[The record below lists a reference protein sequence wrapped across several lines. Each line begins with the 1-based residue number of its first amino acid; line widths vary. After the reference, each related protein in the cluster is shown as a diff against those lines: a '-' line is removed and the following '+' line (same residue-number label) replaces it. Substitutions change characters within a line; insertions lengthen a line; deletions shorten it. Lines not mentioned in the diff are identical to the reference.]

1 MLIELT
7 EHKKHMKEHKK
18 EKKQLQDE
26 LMVLQQTIREH
37 QLPVI
42 ILFEGWSFSGKG
54 TFISELMIHFDFRHL
69 TMHNITPPTDEEK
82 RHPFLWRHWN
92 MLPKKGEMSILDC
105 SWYQDISAYPL
116 LNQTDEDKIKERTKE
131 ILQFERTLHDAGY
144 IIIKFFLQI
153 NEKTLKNRIDG
164 LENNS
169 ATKWR
174 VTEKEKKQYHQYHHF
189 YKVYQDMLESTNTG
203 IAPWHVVDAS
213 YLDEASAFIFET
225 VINTIQ
231 SSASQLENKTWPILM
246 PSDTYPTL
254 KHEPIQTVPLGQ
266 KISDDDYDK
275 QLKKLQKKL
284 FDLQSRLYRKKIPAL
299 FLFEG
304 WDAAGKG
311 GCINRVCQSLDPR
324 GYQVRQIAAPTEE
337 ERQYHYLWRF
347 WRSIPKTGHI
357 TIFDRTWYG
366 RVLVEYIEQ
375 FCTKEEQ
382 IRAYS
387 EINELE
393 KQLTNWGA
401 VIVKFWLQID
411 KDEQLKRFNDRQSTP
426 SKRWKITPEDW
437 RNREKWDSYEIAVNQ
452 MLEHT
457 STEFAPWHV
466 VPTQCKKYGRIQVLE
481 HIIHA
486 IEQKLQ

>member
-1 MLIELT
+1 M
-7 EHKKHMKEHKK
+7 
-18 EKKQLQDE
+18 
-26 LMVLQQTIREH
+26 
-37 QLPVI
+37 
-42 ILFEGWSFSGKG
+42 
-54 TFISELMIHFDFRHL
+54 
-69 TMHNITPPTDEEK
+69 
-82 RHPFLWRHWN
+82 
-92 MLPKKGEMSILDC
+92 
-105 SWYQDISAYPL
+105 
-116 LNQTDEDKIKERTKE
+116 
-131 ILQFERTLHDAGY
+131 
-144 IIIKFFLQI
+144 
-153 NEKTLKNRIDG
+153 
-164 LENNS
+164 ENNS

-203 IAPWHVVDAS
+203 ISPLHVVDAS

-324 GYQVRQIAAPTEE
+324 GYQVRQIAAPSEE

-393 KQLTNWGA
+393 KQLTDWGA

>member
-69 TMHNITPPTDEEK
+69 TMHNITPPTEEEL

-116 LNQTDEDKIKERTKE
+116 LNQTDEDKIEERTKE

-203 IAPWHVVDAS
+203 IAPWHVV
-213 YLDEASAFIFET
+213 
-225 VINTIQ
+225 
-231 SSASQLENKTWPILM
+231 
-246 PSDTYPTL
+246 
-254 KHEPIQTVPLGQ
+254 
-266 KISDDDYDK
+266 
-275 QLKKLQKKL
+275 
-284 FDLQSRLYRKKIPAL
+284 
-299 FLFEG
+299 
-304 WDAAGKG
+304 
-311 GCINRVCQSLDPR
+311 
-324 GYQVRQIAAPTEE
+324 
-337 ERQYHYLWRF
+337 
-347 WRSIPKTGHI
+347 
-357 TIFDRTWYG
+357 
-366 RVLVEYIEQ
+366 
-375 FCTKEEQ
+375 
-382 IRAYS
+382 
-387 EINELE
+387 
-393 KQLTNWGA
+393 
-401 VIVKFWLQID
+401 
-411 KDEQLKRFNDRQSTP
+411 
-426 SKRWKITPEDW
+426 
-437 RNREKWDSYEIAVNQ
+437 
-452 MLEHT
+452 
-457 STEFAPWHV
+457 
-466 VPTQCKKYGRIQVLE
+466 PTQCKKYGRIQVLE

>member
-1 MLIELT
+1 MLIELA

-18 EKKQLQDE
+18 EKKQLQAE
-26 LMVLQQTIREH
+26 LAVLQQTIRENR
-37 QLPVI
+37 LPVI

-54 TFISELMIHFDFRHL
+54 TFISELMINFDFRHL
-69 TMHNITPPTDEEK
+69 TMHNITPPTPQEL
-82 RHPFLWRHWN
+82 RRPFLWRHWN

-105 SWYQDISAYPL
+105 SWYQDISTYPL
-116 LNQTDEDKIKERTKE
+116 LDLTDEDKNKERTQD
-131 ILQFERTLHDAGY
+131 ILQFERTLHNAGY

-153 NEKTLKNRIDG
+153 DRKTLKKRMDS
-164 LENNS
+164 LESSS

-174 VTEKEKKQYHQYHHF
+174 VTEREKNQYRRYRRCHQ
-189 YKVYQDMLESTNTG
+189 VYQNMLEETSTP

-213 YLDEASAFIFET
+213 YLDEASTFIFET
-225 VINTIQ
+225 VIDTIHNAANQ
-231 SSASQLENKTWPILM
+231 QTHGTWPIVPPEETFPLL
-246 PSDTYPTL
+246 TT
-254 KHEPIQTVPLGQ
+254 EPIQNIPLDR
-266 KISDDDYDK
+266 KMDDGDYEK
-275 QLKKLQKKL
+275 QLQKLQKKL
-284 FDLQSRLYRKKIPAL
+284 FSLQAALYREKIPAL

-311 GCINRVCQSLDPR
+311 GCINRICQSLDPR

-366 RVLVEYIEQ
+366 RVLVEYIEK
-375 FCTKEEQ
+375 FCTKAEQ
-382 IRAYS
+382 VRAYG

-393 KQLTNWGA
+393 KQLTDWGA

-411 KDEQLKRFNDRQSTP
+411 KNEQLKRFNDRQSTP
-426 SKRWKITPEDW
+426 AKRWKITDEDW
-437 RNREKWDSYEIAVNQ
+437 RNREKWDSYETAVNQ
-452 MLEHT
+452 MLANT
-457 STEFAPWHV
+457 STAFAPWHT

-486 IEQKLQ
+486 IEQKLR

>member
-1 MLIELT
+1 M
-7 EHKKHMKEHKK
+7 
-18 EKKQLQDE
+18 
-26 LMVLQQTIREH
+26 
-37 QLPVI
+37 
-42 ILFEGWSFSGKG
+42 
-54 TFISELMIHFDFRHL
+54 
-69 TMHNITPPTDEEK
+69 
-82 RHPFLWRHWN
+82 
-92 MLPKKGEMSILDC
+92 DC
-105 SWYQDISAYPL
+105 SSYQNISAYPL
-116 LNQTDEDKIKERTKE
+116 LNQADEDKIKERTKE

-144 IIIKFFLQI
+144 IIIKFFLHI
-153 NEKTLKNRIDG
+153 DDKTLKSRIDG

-169 ATKWR
+169 ATRWR
-174 VTEKEKKQYHQYHHF
+174 VTEKEKKQYHQYHHC
-189 YKVYQDMLESTNTG
+189 YQIYQNMLESTHTE

-213 YLDEASAFIFET
+213 YLDEASVFIFET

-231 SSASQLENKTWPILM
+231 DSARQLENKTWPILM
-246 PSDTYPTL
+246 PSETYPIL
-254 KHEPIQTVPLGQ
+254 KYEPIQNVSLEQ

-284 FDLQSRLYRKKIPAL
+284 FDLQSHLYRQKIPAI

-324 GYQVRQIAAPTEE
+324 GYQVRQISAPSEE

-393 KQLTNWGA
+393 KQLTDWGA

-426 SKRWKITPEDW
+426 SKQWKITPEDW

-452 MLEHT
+452 MLGHT